1 MEQLTGFRG
10 SSEDKSS
17 DDSINCA
24 FLAGTA
30 F

>member
-1 MEQLTGFRG
+1 MEQLTGFRV
-10 SSEDKSS
+10 STEDESS

-24 FLAGTA
+24 FLAGTV